1 MCEKTYFMMINNNFR
16 GKRVSLAAT
25 NQLSSICYLTF
36 DTKGMFENKLKAT
49 QVVCGRLGQYSC
61 QDQCESNVHSRVNTD
76 SCFFFKGKLRLMK
89 NTDSHYQILKLG
101 RKKSVFHY
109 VYLLIKK
116 DILELLRL

>member
-76 SCFFFKGKLRLMK
+76 SCFFLRKTSFDEKHGFTLS
-89 NTDSHYQILKLG
+89 NSQTW
-101 RKKSVFHY
+101 KKKIRLS
-109 VYLLIKK
+109 
-116 DILELLRL
+116 LRIPFD